1 MPLTYEVSTAPT
13 ESIVLLSDVKKHLY
27 VDTNDD
33 DAMIQRF
40 IGMAERYVGHWTQR
54 ALDPTEYKFYLDD
67 FPSRS
72 SRSGHNHHDSIDG
85 ITVNAGGMMRLPV
98 SPVRSIV
105 SIQYNDTDGAQQTLA
120 TSVYQSDIV
129 SEPTRILPK
138 PSQSWPATDQT
149 LNNVI
154 VTFNAGY
161 VDLANL
167 RSKKPE
173 LEQAVFLLVGEWYEN
188 RENATDAKLEQIPT
202 GISNLLG
209 LADVATEF

>member
-1 MPLTYEVSTAPT
+1 MPLTYEVSTAST
-13 ESIVLLSDVKKHLY
+13 ESIVLLGDVKKHLY

-40 IGMAERYVGHWTQR
+40 IGIAERYVGHWTQR

-67 FPSRS
+67 FPTTLNNHEHNPA
-72 SRSGHNHHDSIDG
+72 SGTIINP
-85 ITVNAGGMMRLPV
+85 GGMIRLPV
-98 SPVRSIV
+98 SPVRSIT
-105 SIQYNDTDGAQQTLA
+105 SIQYNDTAGTQQTLA
-120 TSVYQSDIV
+120 PSVFQSDIV

-138 PSQSWPATDQT
+138 PDQVWPATDLT

-154 VTFNAGY
+154 VTFAAGY

-173 LEQAVFLLVGEWYEN
+173 LEQAVMLLVGEWYEN
-188 RENATDAKLEQIPT
+188 RENATDAKLEMIPT
-202 GISNLLG
+202 GVANLLG
-209 LADVATEF
+209 LADVATDF